1 MKRFNLVAP
10 VILLF
15 LNAAAYAQRT
25 DAPTARRKHSYKDD
39 WTFDNRFELKLTP
52 SSLLDPYGALIP
64 IGLEYNAGNNCG
76 ISLDLG
82 LPLFYVLNNGRYEPQ
97 KSISTDFKIR
107 TDIRQYFHFRK
118 HTRFFAGAEMYYRYE
133 TATIKN
139 SYFHFLDNNCYAF
152 DKAKIEKNN
161 FGFGFITGMTQKLS
175 DHFFIEYNIGIGVR
189 IINTTPNWQMDT
201 TKSFFK
207 GTFVS
212 LELPNEDRVGD
223 HDVNIYIPFGIRVCY
238 QF

>member
-1 MKRFNLVAP
+1 MGVVLSVFNYRCERQLCLTVYSFIDNCLNHIIKLIAAFNYHSKQITHVLV
-10 VILLF
+10 
-15 LNAAAYAQRT
+15 
-25 DAPTARRKHSYKDD
+25 
-39 WTFDNRFELKLTP
+39 
-52 SSLLDPYGALIP
+52 
-64 IGLEYNAGNNCG
+64 
-76 ISLDLG
+76 
-82 LPLFYVLNNGRYEPQ
+82 
-97 KSISTDFKIR
+97 
-107 TDIRQYFHFRK
+107 
-118 HTRFFAGAEMYYRYE
+118 
-133 TATIKN
+133 
-139 SYFHFLDNNCYAF
+139 YFHFLDNNCYAF

-189 IINTTPNWQMDT
+189 IINTTPDWQMDT